1 MSTMPGNPHYEVA
14 AKASIFIDNKLK
26 ASDQEFVAHSQVEA
40 TLALAYEQR
49 TANMIALYAA
59 DEACAQGINLATGW
73 DIDNWASLAK
83 TITSRLGLDTK

>member
-1 MSTMPGNPHYEVA
+1 MNGNPHYA
-14 AKASIFIDNKLK
+14 AAEDHLNSENMT
-26 ASDQEFVAHSQVEA
+26 SGTEFAKEYRELVQIEA